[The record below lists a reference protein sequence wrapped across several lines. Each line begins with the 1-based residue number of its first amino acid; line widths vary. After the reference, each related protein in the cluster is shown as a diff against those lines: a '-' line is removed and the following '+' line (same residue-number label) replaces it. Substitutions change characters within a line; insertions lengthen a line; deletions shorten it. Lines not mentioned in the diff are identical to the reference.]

1 MEVLEYP
8 GTFEVLGYPGKAPAE
23 FKVSSPRKS
32 QEFLFQKHPRISQV
46 NSWDICPGLIWG
58 KFLRF
63 FVQDIL
69 RTIPGIPV
77 PKTSQ
82 DISGKFPGINLG
94 IFFGFLGMYQE
105 YFARAVIP
113 TCVSRLILAI

>member
-1 MEVLEYP
+1 LKSWDI
-8 GTFEVLGYPGKAPAE
+8 LGRRLLNSK
-23 FKVSSPRKS
+23 SHLPRKS

-82 DISGKFPGINLG
+82 DISGKFPGNNLG

-105 YFARAVIP
+105 YFARV
-113 TCVSRLILAI
+113 